1 MPDLL
6 HGLEALPLNKPQLSF
21 LDFMVY
27 RFLMKLFTI
36 SDMRTT
42 EFCRLHFNSKLP
54 SEQLGCG
61 CKKFAS
67 SEFVSINLAYCS
79 TFYFYKY

>member
-54 SEQLGCG
+54 SLAEKLGE
-61 CKKFAS
+61 KPRSLDVVAR
-67 SEFVSINLAYCS
+67 NLLVLNL
-79 TFYFYKY
+79 